1 LISGLLPASEF
12 EHLAEICATTN
23 KSQPKSVTT

>member
-12 EHLAEICATTN
+12 ERLGAAATNKMPRESATT
-23 KSQPKSVTT
+23 